1 MILYP
6 VERALCE
13 FRAAGRAI
21 SIMAE
26 GILQERKIEWTEQ
39 YKKKNGVAIYSFI
52 TVSRSK

>member
-39 YKKKNGVAIYSFI
+39 YKK
-52 TVSRSK
+52 